1 MKRQHKGHIPL
12 LWKMLIWIIVASFA
26 LLTLTMAVTLRY
38 TLNSIQSKIDEI
50 LMSTVKTLAE
60 SPLVLEELR
69 DGVCSEDM
77 AIYLTS
83 VVDNTADL
91 DYITIADT
99 NSIRSFHIDPAF
111 IGRTFEGGDQYR
123 ALAGEVYISD
133 ANPDN
138 FEGQRRA
145 FHPVYEED
153 GTIIGFIMA
162 STTHDRINQL
172 REDILDTYQ
181 WLYLVLTVCTLIFS
195 AMLALYLGRNLRGI
209 KPDDLLRVYLT
220 QNDMLNALEEGLVSY
235 DNTGKVRLAN
245 AAAARMLGQW
255 EDLLVGQQVDDLLRA
270 EDGSSLRDRTDQEL
284 GQQTSRAN
292 VLAKNI
298 RLPDSNRWARQV
310 LVLTDKSE
318 VMRYADELVGA
329 RHMLGVLR
337 ANTHEFLNKVQVIS
351 GLLQMGYV
359 DEAQAYIGSL
369 SQAHEHIIGPV
380 MKLIRNPNVAALILG
395 KESNMRELDINL
407 TLLNNSQLPER
418 SRYLSTR
425 ELVTVLGNLMEN
437 AMEAV
442 NAAPA
447 GGVRS
452 VAMQITED
460 EKGLL
465 VMVSDTGVGIT
476 PENLTRIFEDGFST
490 KARSGRGIGMKL
502 IREIVDRCGGSID
515 VDTEPGSG
523 TTFSLIFS
531 RERGDRL

>member
-1 MKRQHKGHIPL
+1 M
-12 LWKMLIWIIVASFA
+12 IWIIAASFA
-26 LLTLTMAVTLRY
+26 LLSLTMALTLRY
-38 TLNSIQSKIDEI
+38 TLNSFQSKIDDI
-50 LMSTVKTLAE
+50 LLSTVKTLAE
-60 SPLVLEELR
+60 SPTVIQITR
-69 DGVCSEDM
+69 TGVCDPEM
-77 AIYLTS
+77 ADFLYD
-83 VVDNTADL
+83 VVVNTGDL
-91 DYITIADT
+91 DYITIADRD
-99 NSIRSFHIDPAF
+99 SVRIYHIDPAF
-111 IGRTFEGGDQYR
+111 IGRTFEGGDQHR
-123 ALAGEVYISD
+123 ALAGESYLSD
-133 ANPDN
+133 ADPAS

-145 FHPVYEED
+145 FHPIRGED
-153 GTIIGFIMA
+153 GTVLGFVMA
-162 STTHDRINQL
+162 SATHDRINEL
-172 REDILDTYQ
+172 RSNIFSTYAK
-181 WLYLVLTVCTLIFS
+181 LFLMLTVCSLIFS
-195 AMLALYLGRNLRGI
+195 ALLAMYLGRNLRGI

-245 AAAARMLGQW
+245 TAAARMLGQR

-298 RLPDSNRWARQV
+298 RLPDFNLWARQV

-329 RHMLGVLR
+329 KHMLGVLR
-337 ANTHEFLNKVQVIS
+337 ANTHEFLNKMQVIS
-351 GLLQMGYV
+351 GLLQMGCV
-359 DEAQAYIGSL
+359 NEAQAYIGSL

-395 KESNMRELDINL
+395 KESNMRELDIDL
-407 TLLNNSQLPER
+407 TLLNNSHLPER

-447 GGVRS
+447 GGIRS
-452 VAMQITED
+452 VTMQITED

-465 VMVSDTGVGIT
+465 VMVSDTGVGIA

-490 KARSGRGIGMKL
+490 KSRSGRGIGMKL